1 MFDKLADP
9 LYRLNNLYYITDK
22 TGKKVKFKMTAEQ
35 LAYFQGEHHKNIIL
49 KARQLGFTTQVCIMQ
64 LDCAL
69 FESKKCALIAHTLHD
84 AKRLFRE
91 KVKFAY
97 DNLPELVRL
106 ANPVKI
112 ETKEE
117 LVFENG
123 GSITVSTS
131 FRGGTLQ
138 RLHVSEFGKICA
150 KYPDKAREIVTGAFE
165 AVPIDGIATLES
177 TAEGRQGY
185 FFEYCQQ
192 AEKDQLADKDLT
204 AQDWRFFFFSWWQNP
219 DYQMPAVELPERLV
233 SYFNELKSKHG
244 ISTTPEQQAWYYAK
258 EKTLGD
264 DMKRE
269 YPSIPAEAFAQ
280 SIEGAYYAKQFGFLY
295 ANNRITDLP
304 SNDHLPI
311 DTYWDLGVSDSTTIW
326 FIRQVGDEYHV
337 VDYYENSGEGL
348 NHYLKVLKDK
358 GYKYGRH
365 VAPHDIDN
373 RQLGAN
379 RAKSLRELA
388 RDGYEIDGERYS
400 VSFDVVPRT
409 TNVNE
414 DIEKVRQILPKC
426 AFDSIKCEQGI
437 KALESY
443 RKEWNDK
450 LGVWRDRPL
459 HDWSSHGA
467 DAFRY
472 FATHNTQPKV
482 RLKSFIQMPY

>member
-35 LAYFQGEHHKNIIL
+35 LAYFQDEHHKNIIL

-123 GSITVSTS
+123 GSVTVSTS

-204 AQDWRFFFFSWWQNP
+204 AQDWRFFFFAWWQNP
-219 DYQMPAVELPERLV
+219 EYQMPSVELPERLV
-233 SYFNELKSKHG
+233 SYFSELKAKHG
-244 ISTTPEQQAWYYAK
+244 ISTTAEQQAWYYAIS
-258 EKTLGD
+258 D
-264 DMKRE
+264 
-269 YPSIPAEAFAQ
+269 AFA
-280 SIEGAYYAKQFGFLY
+280 EGTTLAQKFAGVATATTQGMKIVSAIQQIRNPVIGQAHDGIMSVPKSGTWNLEKGERVLPKHTAKALDDKLASMGNGK
-295 ANNRITDLP
+295 AVNVIIHNH
-304 SNDHLPI
+304 SNAQATVEQQPNGDVL
-311 DTYWDLGVSDSTTIW
+311 VTIGNMAKY
-326 FIRQVGDEYHV
+326 IARDEIQKYHHSQLRQGGIY
-337 VDYYENSGEGL
+337 
-348 NHYLKVLKDK
+348 
-358 GYKYGRH
+358 YGR
-365 VAPHDIDN
+365 
-373 RQLGAN
+373 
-379 RAKSLRELA
+379 
-388 RDGYEIDGERYS
+388 
-400 VSFDVVPRT
+400 
-409 TNVNE
+409 
-414 DIEKVRQILPKC
+414 
-426 AFDSIKCEQGI
+426 
-437 KALESY
+437 
-443 RKEWNDK
+443 
-450 LGVWRDRPL
+450 
-459 HDWSSHGA
+459 
-467 DAFRY
+467 
-472 FATHNTQPKV
+472 
-482 RLKSFIQMPY
+482 

>member
-1 MFDKLADP
+1 MFDKLASP

-22 TGKKVKFKMTAEQ
+22 TGKKVKFKMTPEQ
-35 LAYFQGEHHKNIIL
+35 LAYFDAEHNKNIIL
-49 KARQLGFTTQVCIMQ
+49 KARQLGFTTLVCIMQ

-97 DNLPELVRL
+97 DNLPELIKL

-117 LVFENG
+117 LVFKNG
-123 GSITVSTS
+123 GSVTVSTS

-165 AVPIDGIATLES
+165 AVPLDGITTLES
-177 TAEGRQGY
+177 TAEGRRGY

-192 AEKDQLADKDLT
+192 AEKNQMSQKDLT
-204 AQDWRFFFFSWWQNP
+204 TQNWRFFFFSWWQNP
-219 DYQMPAVELPERLV
+219 DYTMPATTLPCRLV
-233 SYFNELKSKHG
+233 SYFHELKAKHG
-244 ISTTPEQQAWYYAK
+244 ISTSPGQQAWYYAK
-258 EKTLGD
+258 ENTLGD

-269 YPSIPAEAFAQ
+269 YPSIPAEAFAL
-280 SIEGAYYAKQFGFLY
+280 SIEGAYYTKQFADLY
-295 ANNRITDLP
+295 ANNRIGNVP
-304 SNDHLPI
+304 KNDHLPV
-311 DTYWDLGVSDSTTIW
+311 DTFWDLGVSDSTTIW
-326 FIRQVGDEYHV
+326 FIRQVGDEFHV
-337 VDYYENSGEGL
+337 IDYYENAGEGL
-348 NHYLKVLKDK
+348 SHYFKVLRDK

-379 RAKSLRELA
+379 HAKSLRQLA
-388 RDGYEIDGERYS
+388 RDGYDIDGERYL

-414 DIEKVRQILPKC
+414 DIQKVRQILPRC
-426 AFDSIKCEQGI
+426 VFDGIKCEQGI
-437 KALESY
+437 KALENY
-443 RKEWNDK
+443 KKEWNDK
-450 LGVWRDRPL
+450 LSVWRDRPL

-472 FATHNTQPKV
+472 FATYQTKDKPATHLKV
-482 RLKSFIQMPY
+482 RMY

>member
-35 LAYFQGEHHKNIIL
+35 LAYFQGEHYKNIIL

-123 GSITVSTS
+123 GSVTVSTS

-138 RLHVSEFGKICA
+138 RLHISEFGKICA

-165 AVPIDGIATLES
+165 AVPLNGKITLES

-185 FFEYCQQ
+185 FFDYCQQ
-192 AEKDQLADKDLT
+192 AENDHLAKKDLT

-219 DYQMPAVELPERLV
+219 DYQMPSQPIPERLAV
-233 SYFNELKSKHG
+233 YFDGLHAKHG
-244 ISTTPEQQAWYYAK
+244 IVLSDEQKSWYYAK

-295 ANNRITDLP
+295 ANNRIADLP
-304 SNDHLPI
+304 DNDHLPI

-379 RAKSLRELA
+379 RAKTLRELA

-426 AFDSIKCEQGI
+426 AFDAIKCEQGI

-472 FATHNTQPKV
+472 FATYQTKEQYATSLKV
-482 RLKSFIQMPY
+482 RMY

>member
-97 DNLPELVRL
+97 DNLPELIRL

-123 GSITVSTS
+123 GSVAVSTS

-185 FFEYCQQ
+185 FFEYCQT
-192 AEKDQLADKDLT
+192 AEKDHLANKALT

-219 DYQMPAVELPERLV
+219 DYQMPSVELPERLV
-233 SYFNELKSKHG
+233 SYFSELKAKHG
-244 ISTTPEQQAWYYAK
+244 ISTSPEQQTWYYAK

-280 SIEGAYYAKQFGFLY
+280 SIEGAYYAKQFSFLY
-295 ANNRITDLP
+295 ANGRIGTLP
-304 SNDHLPI
+304 DNSHLPVS
-311 DTYWDLGVSDSTTIW
+311 TFWDLGVSDSTTIW
-326 FIRQVGDEYHV
+326 FVRTVGDEYHV
-337 VDYYENSGEGL
+337 IDYYENSGEGL
-348 NHYLKVLKDK
+348 NHYFQVLKDK
-358 GYKYGRH
+358 GYQYDKH
-365 VAPHDIDN
+365 IAPHDIDN
-373 RQLGAN
+373 RSLGAN
-379 RAKSLRELA
+379 NAKSLRELA
-388 RDGYEIDGERYS
+388 YDGYVIDGVNYHVRFE
-400 VSFDVVPRT
+400 VLPRT
-409 TNVNE
+409 HNVNG
-414 DIEKVRQILPKC
+414 DIEQVRQILKQC
-426 AFDSIKCEQGI
+426 CFDATKCEQGI
-437 KALESY
+437 KALEGY

-472 FATHNTQPKV
+472 FAVYQSKPTFATDFKV
-482 RLKSFIQMPY
+482 SLY

>member
-1 MFDKLADP
+1 MFHKLADP

-35 LAYFQGEHHKNIIL
+35 YDYFEHEHSRNIIL

-106 ANPVKI
+106 ANPIKI

-123 GSITVSTS
+123 GSVTVSTS

-165 AVPIDGIATLES
+165 AVPLDGIATLES

-185 FFEYCQQ
+185 FYEFSQI
-192 AEKDQLADKDLT
+192 AEKLYLSKKTLT
-204 AQDWRFFFFSWWQNP
+204 AQDWRFFFFAWWQNKEYAMTTEP
-219 DYQMPAVELPERLV
+219 ISERLQA
-233 SYFNELKSKHG
+233 YFDSLKSKYG
-244 ISTTPEQQAWYYAK
+244 IQLSDEQKAWYQAK
-258 EKTLGD
+258 ERTLGD

-269 YPSIPAEAFAQ
+269 YPSLPIEAFEQ
-280 SIEGAYYAKQFGFLY
+280 SIEGAYYAKQFAYLY
-295 ANNRITDLP
+295 ANSRIDKLP
-304 SNDHLPI
+304 DNEHLPI

-326 FIRQVGDEYHV
+326 FIRQVGDEFHII
-337 VDYYENSGEGL
+337 DYYENSGEGL
-348 NHYLKVLKDK
+348 NHYIKVLKDK
-358 GYKYGRH
+358 GYKYAKH

-373 RQLGAN
+373 RQLGAD
-379 RAKSLRELA
+379 RAKTLRELA
-388 RDGYEIDGERYS
+388 RDGYEIDGQIYRLN
-400 VSFDVVPRT
+400 FDVVPRT
-409 TNVNE
+409 SNVNE

-426 AFDSIKCEQGI
+426 AFDAIKCEQGI

-450 LGVWRDRPL
+450 MGVWRDKPL
-459 HDWSSHGA
+459 HDWASHGA

-472 FATHNTQPKV
+472 FATYQTKQQYATQLKV
-482 RLKSFIQMPY
+482 SMY